1 MRNVFLELRSGVLK
15 YEFKETD
22 ELSSKPPRPRVSLF
36 TGSRLFTHFHCA
48 HLSSGD

>member
-22 ELSSKPPRPRVSLF
+22 ELSSKSPRPRDSLF
-36 TGSRLFTHFHCA
+36 TGPRLFSHFHCA
-48 HLSSGD
+48 RLSSGD